1 MIGTNISNLRD
12 LMNQHEADGEFIVNP
27 LDALETYTYTLEW
40 FIVDRTGTRQFQIQE
55 AFDATTIATDS
66 WPKPDTNYV
75 VLAKTGYT
83 TEFNVTDLTVES
95 VGVGNSN
102 YSKIAGTADKLDFTV
117 TQVGNTS
124 LADTL
129 QNAVALCGY
138 TSISDASYFIKINFI
153 GSQDSKTTKLS
164 QTKVL
169 PFKIR
174 DYQNLSTSTD
184 ARGTT
189 TVITGQVPADVV
201 VMNAAVAT
209 TEYGF
214 EYDTGATLT
223 TALDNFFSSL
233 NESIA
238 MNNQELPAS
247 LKHYYYYRFSP
258 QFKEWAGSSN
268 MTGPNTDVKK
278 SMVKEGKNN
287 AIKIGDTLPGQHIYA
302 TLEEICSI
310 SDTVR
315 DALLEDTATYTN
327 VLAITPYAA
336 IKENG
341 YNPVKGTQS
350 YQVEYYID
358 FTKKLVEQNMPDY
371 FMKVKNSKALTKEIF
386 DDGHVRKKYHYLF
399 TGKNDQ
405 ILDFN
410 ISLDAELTKVFTT
423 PNESWTYDAFKQKT
437 ELGAKVTVEH
447 QALIDLARADFE
459 VASAVVTKQEDVVKD
474 LVAERKVVVDEYK
487 QKILAELGEMDEY
500 KNVENLK
507 EIINNSS
514 WQEIMDDL
522 AITEPDP
529 KHGIFTKKIGRKV
542 NGYNVYNAW
551 KNVQK
556 LDKAIA
562 AAQKT
567 LDKSQTSLDDLV
579 SDNAT
584 LYSDI
589 IAAGIINSPEFK
601 YQDFATPVFE
611 NLRKNNPEKNKN
623 IILAEELGS
632 DFMSSLSN
640 SDFATIL
647 RAQQQN
653 PITFQ
658 RLVTKVDKGG
668 ISTQS
673 SQTVKDLATAKEKY
687 YEAKAGKLSMI
698 LASMTIKG
706 DPYWIEGHEPPSAKK
721 AKFGNKGS
729 DRIALNTMTKING
742 FPHLI
747 LESGKATGTD
757 INDNIITA
765 NMILSLYAVKSIT
778 SNFQNGLFTQTLSMV
793 KNPSAEFFP
802 DDEVMET
809 TQEHTINPNEDTGG
823 NDSTYTTSSG
833 PDDGTRDDDESVY
846 GPNGTNQPFMALGE
860 QVVDFLLS
868 PLNSTLDEKME
879 GAITHSE
886 NIDQDTK
893 DTLAVSALNPTGDLG
908 KHQAPLLDNMVRRNN
923 ALFYLENTKE
933 LRDACATGKS
943 PSSCAQVI
951 ESENSLLATLGLS
964 PDDKGKAS
972 TVTAVNDYFN
982 GVIANP
988 ATETDFVL
996 SEQEVAAYQIA
1007 VGGELNITGHDPAD
1021 INKIVKK
1028 ATGSNS
1034 ANIIVDQIE
1043 AGTYYSKGAILAGA
1057 IVENSIL
1064 AETTPLLNEVIVEE
1078 RINVPEYTWEEQMYK
1093 DQINYPNSNNDWKNT
1108 HWFKAQV
1115 DEIVT
1120 EERVFN
1126 PETRRLEIVKIP
1138 ADTLTVSEAADIE
1151 ILSQGID
1158 GIIKGTVDS
1167 FPTTWPMDRTGA
1179 VLKSKQQEWFDNS
1192 AKNLDKR
1199 LKEAGVT
1206 VTEAER
1212 TEMLEAISEKI
1223 SKAHQVENLS
1233 ASEFTTVEGYA
1244 NAINVISS
1252 DSVSRNQLKKAV
1264 IVKKNSKKLD
1274 ILVTDA
1280 DTLKTKLDGYYPDS
1294 TVITSDKAK
1303 LQEVELQ
1310 IAEVSLGL
1318 PDEVISAV
1326 RTITTGS
1333 KQELVQAKIPV
1344 SQIAVAS
1351 QPVIVKTAALNTLN
1365 VILPSRRASDLPT
1378 LNVTTSEA
1386 QQYDEAQKI
1395 YRLIVSTDYGQMI
1408 EVKDDY
1414 SNANILVKDFNK
1426 IGPITYT
1433 DVNGTTQKIGDPSA
1447 FFGLYTNTYDDS
1459 NPGGGDDYTY
1469 LREKIAKFFPAIEV
1483 GPQSKQGAIWKTTGI
1498 TRMIKINHDVF
1509 YIDKSSS
1516 GEI

>member
-12 LMNQHEADGEFIVNP
+12 LMTQHEADGEFIENP

-40 FIVDRTGTRQFQIQE
+40 FIVDRAGTRQFQIQE

-138 TSISDASYFIKINFI
+138 ISISDASYFIKINFI

-233 NESIA
+233 NESITD
-238 MNNQELPAS
+238 NNKELPAS
-247 LKHYYYYRFSP
+247 LKNYYHYSFSP

-278 SMVKEGKNN
+278 SMVREGKYD

-310 SDTVR
+310 SDKVR

-350 YQVEYYID
+350 YEVEYYID

-371 FMKVKNSKALTKEIF
+371 FMKVKNNKAITKEIF

-459 VASAVVTKQEDVVKD
+459 VASAAVTKQEDVVAG
-474 LVAERKVVVDEYK
+474 LVDARKVIVDAYK
-487 QKILAELGEMDEY
+487 KKLLAELGEMDEY
-500 KNVENLK
+500 KDVENL
-507 EIINNSS
+507 EDMLNNSS
-514 WQEIMDDL
+514 WQMIMDDL

-529 KHGIFTKKIGRKV
+529 KHGIFTKKLNKKV
-542 NGYNVYNAW
+542 NGMNLYNAW

-556 LDKAIA
+556 LDKGIKD
-562 AAQKT
+562 AQKS
-567 LDKSQTSLDDLV
+567 LNSDQTSLSDLV
-579 SDNAT
+579 SKNAT

-589 IAAGIINSPEFK
+589 FAAGIINSPEFK
-601 YQDFATPVFE
+601 YQDFAGPVFE
-611 NLRKNNPEKNKN
+611 NLRKSNPEKNKN

-640 SDFATIL
+640 NDFATIL

-658 RLVTKVDKGG
+658 RLVTKVSTGG

-706 DPYWIEGHEPPSAKK
+706 DPYWIEGHEPPSDKK
-721 AKFGNKGS
+721 AKFGNRGS

-757 INDNIITA
+757 INDNVITA

-802 DDEVMET
+802 DDAEEET
-809 TQEHTINPNEDTGG
+809 TQEHTVNPNEDTGG
-823 NDSTYTTSSG
+823 NDGTYTTG
-833 PDDGTRDDDESVY
+833 PDDGTRSNVPLTGATIDVF
-846 GPNGTNQPFMALGE
+846 QPFVALGE
-860 QVVDFLLS
+860 KVVDFVLS
-868 PLNSTLDEKME
+868 PFNSTLDEKME

-893 DTLAVSALNPTGDLG
+893 DTLAANALNVTGDLG
-908 KHQAPLLDNMVRRNN
+908 KHTAPLLDNMVRRNN
-923 ALFYLENTKE
+923 ALFYLENTRE
-933 LRDACATGKS
+933 LRDACATGNS

-964 PDDKGKAS
+964 PDDKGKPS
-972 TVTAVNDYFN
+972 TVTAVNKYFN
-982 GVIANP
+982 DVIADP
-988 ATETDFVL
+988 ATENDFVL

-1007 VGGELNITGHDPAD
+1007 VGGELNITGHDSAD

-1034 ANIIVDQIE
+1034 ANLIVEEIK
-1043 AGTYYSKGAILAGA
+1043 AGTYYSKGAVLVGA
-1057 IVENSIL
+1057 TVENNIL
-1064 AETTPLLNEVIVEE
+1064 AEKTPLISEKIVET
-1078 RINVPEYTWEEQMYK
+1078 RINVPEYSWNEQLRL

-1108 HWFKAQV
+1108 HFYQVEV

-1126 PETRRLEIVKIP
+1126 PETRRLEILKIP
-1138 ADTLTVSEAADIE
+1138 ANTLTVSEAADVK

-1158 GIIKGTVDS
+1158 DIVKGTVDS
-1167 FPTTWPMDRTGA
+1167 FPTTWPMDRTGT

-1192 AKNLDKR
+1192 ANNLDKR

-1206 VTEAER
+1206 VSDAER
-1212 TEMLEAISEKI
+1212 TEMLESISEKI
-1223 SKAHQVENLS
+1223 SKAHQIENLS
-1233 ASEFTTVEGYA
+1233 AAEFSTVEGYA

-1252 DSVSRNQLKKAV
+1252 ESVVRNQLKKAV
-1264 IVKKNSKKLD
+1264 TVKKNSDKLD

-1280 DTLKTKLDGYYPDS
+1280 DALRTKLEGYYPDS
-1294 TVITSDKAK
+1294 TVMTSDKAK

-1310 IAEVSLGL
+1310 IAEASLGL
-1318 PDEVISAV
+1318 PDETITGV

-1333 KQELVQAKIPV
+1333 TQELINVITPV
-1344 SQIAVAS
+1344 SQIPVVN
-1351 QPVIVKTAALNTLN
+1351 QPVLVKTSPLNTLD
-1365 VILPSRRASDLPT
+1365 VVLPSLRASDLN
-1378 LNVTTSEA
+1378 LLDVTTSEA

-1395 YRLIVSTDYGQMI
+1395 YRLIVSTDYGQLK

-1414 SNANILVKDFNK
+1414 SNAKITVKDYNK
-1426 IGPITYT
+1426 IGAITYI
-1433 DVNGTTQKIGDPSA
+1433 DVNGTTQKIADPSA
-1447 FFGLYTNTYDDS
+1447 YFGLYTNTYEDS
-1459 NPGGGDDYTY
+1459 NPAYANDYRD
-1469 LREKIAKFFPAIEV
+1469 LKEKIAKFFPAIEV
-1483 GPQSKQGAIWKTTGI
+1483 GMTSNQGETWKTTGNI
-1498 TRMIKINHDVF
+1498 NKTIKIESDVF
-1509 YIDKSSS
+1509 YIDKSSN